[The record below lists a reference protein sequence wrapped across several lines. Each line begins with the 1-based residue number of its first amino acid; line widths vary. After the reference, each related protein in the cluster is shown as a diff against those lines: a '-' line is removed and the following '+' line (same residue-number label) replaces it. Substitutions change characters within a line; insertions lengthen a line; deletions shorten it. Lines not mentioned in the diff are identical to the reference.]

1 MRNSVQIL
9 TPDQV
14 DRVIT
19 RLAYEVLERN
29 RGAENL
35 CILGIMNAGARMAGV
50 LGRTISEVEGTHVFN
65 FDLDVSA
72 YRDDRPP
79 DSIQDGDRVDI
90 PDLTGKNVILVD
102 DVLFTGRTVRAALD
116 AVVRYGRPKSIQ
128 LAVLID
134 RGHREYPVQA
144 DYVGRTIPTKHR
156 ESVVVTIGDR
166 ITVDIEE

>member
-1 MRNSVQIL
+1 MRDSVQIL

-14 DRVIT
+14 DRVIA

-29 RGAENL
+29 RGSKNL
-35 CILGIMNAGARMAGV
+35 CILGIVNAGAELAGV
-50 LGRTISEVEGTHVFN
+50 LAEAISEVEGNQVPN

-72 YRDDRPP
+72 YRDDRSSSSTPRESP
-79 DSIQDGDRVDI
+79 EGI
-90 PDLTGKNVILVD
+90 PDLTGKHVILVD

-116 AVVRYGRPKSIQ
+116 AVVSFGRPKTIQ

-144 DYVGRTIPTKHR
+144 DYVGKTIPTKHR
-156 ESVVVTIGDR
+156 ERVVVTIGDR